1 MRDAMPPEAILSDYP
16 PPMAALAN
24 DLRAAVRAAVPDVVE
39 RVRAGWRVIGYDAID
54 GRRKAYFAWIMVEFH
69 HVHLGFVHGVFMH
82 DPTGA
87 LGGDAKLARWLTFV
101 AGDAIEPARL
111 APLIREARAV
121 ALLPRGIRGDVRR
134 VDPNDVSRAVDGGSA
149 GAALESGPQARP
161 GGRC

>member
-1 MRDAMPPEAILSDYP
+1 MRDSMPPEAILADYP

-24 DLRAAVRAAVPDVVE
+24 GLRVAVRVAVPDVVE
-39 RVRAGWRVIGYDAID
+39 RVRSGWRIIGYDAIE
-54 GRRKAYFAWIMVEFH
+54 GRRKAYFAWIMVESH

-87 LGGDAKLARWLTFV
+87 LGGDAKLARWLTYV
-101 AGDAIEPARL
+101 AGDDIDPARL

-134 VDPNDVSRAVDGGSA
+134 VDPSEVNRAVDAGSA
-149 GAALESGPQARP
+149 GDAPAAGPRARP